1 MKDMHTHNLLIRI
14 SQFPWVK
21 NTSNKNNFPQ
31 TTWGSQVVTGML
43 NPSLQRDCA
52 DGGYADL
59 FDGLRRGGERRNA
72 DKKRHETKPSSH
84 PWICVV
90 QNLRVSPKKMRRVGT
105 WIIGPWFQRGYV
117 YSYIMD
123 GNGGN
128 SHIFYFHL

>member
-1 MKDMHTHNLLIRI
+1 MKDMHT
-14 SQFPWVK
+14 QFVDSDLPVSMGKKHIQQEQLPPNDLGITGGDRDVK
-21 NTSNKNNFPQ
+21 SKPAT
-31 TTWGSQVVTGML
+31 
-43 NPSLQRDCA
+43 RCA